1 MSILD
6 YWLGQSRTARLRP
19 TMHPAATSGGWRRPR
34 VLLLAACLALAACG
48 SPGLQPSES
57 DGGAPPGTAPSG
69 TAPSGGG
76 GGTGGGSG
84 GGPITVAME
93 SGTYAYNVGR
103 CEIIDGVVHVTAL
116 GQGMASALEAT
127 LPEWDRDMAYSQR
140 YGRVS
145 LTNIG
150 SAAGDNF
157 ELVAGRNDQGTT
169 WDWTVS
175 GANVAVVARM
185 GNRMTATRDEG
196 VEEFTEYRDVT
207 IDIQCSGGVFGSG
220 PDAER
225 FAEHEFGTIE
235 DPMQRV
241 PGRVTVELE
250 GTKYEI
256 AYLTTCQFFQD
267 QISAEGTA
275 NEANV
280 WLYSEGAGVNFDF
293 AIGDRRDE
301 FRAAGVERW
310 ALPAKIQHQDDFRFE
325 GSDTSR
331 TWSGPVVSED
341 GTEAVATITVECT
354 EGDAFESAGSGSIVL
369 DGVMHELDV
378 VSTCSIQGTTVDFYG
393 QSSASDVVII
403 VTGGGSQILL
413 GDEAGQQSMTRDI
426 VFDVAGQQA
435 TWTGTLAGDRQATVT
450 IDCVQ

>member
-1 MSILD
+1 MSVLD
-6 YWLGQSRTARLRP
+6 FWLGQSRTARLRP
-19 TMHPAATSGGWRRPR
+19 TMHPAATSGGWGRPR

-48 SPGLQPSES
+48 GPAVQPGDS
-57 DGGAPPGTAPSG
+57 DGEPSG

-76 GGTGGGSG
+76 SGGGGGTTGGSG
-84 GGPITVAME
+84 GGPITVAMD
-93 SGTYAYNVGR
+93 SGTYAYPAGR
-103 CEIIDGVVHVTAL
+103 CEIIDDVVHVTAR
-116 GQGMASALEAT
+116 GQGMASAFEAT

-140 YGRVS
+140 SGRVS
-145 LTNIG
+145 LTNFG
-150 SAAGDNF
+150 SATGDNF
-157 ELVAGRNDQGTT
+157 ELVAGSNDQGTT

-175 GANVAVVARM
+175 GANVEVVARM
-185 GNRMTATRDEG
+185 ANRTTATREEG

-207 IDIQCSGGVFGSG
+207 INILCSGGAFGSG
-220 PDAER
+220 PDAES
-225 FAEHEFGTIE
+225 FAEHEFAPFE

-267 QISAEGTA
+267 QVSAEGTA
-275 NEANV
+275 NEAHV

-331 TWSGPVVSED
+331 TWTGPVVSD
-341 GTEAVATITVECT
+341 GGTEAVATITVECT
-354 EGDAFESAGSGSIVL
+354 EGDAFESAGSGSVVL
-369 DGVMHELDV
+369 DGVLHDLDV
-378 VSTCSIQGTTVDFYG
+378 VNTCSIQGSTIDFFG
-393 QSSASDVVII
+393 QSSASGVVII

-435 TWTGTLAGDRQATVT
+435 TWTGTLAGDRQATVE
-450 IDCVQ
+450 IDCA